1 MFKKVIEY
9 LGRAVRSNTGISSL
23 SLIAVAVGIASVVT
37 LVVICVCMMVEIIT
51 THTISSSL
59 EGYAAIITAVS
70 TLIASIGIPKAIN
83 NYGEN
88 KYGSQHKE
96 EENTDIQLS

>member
-23 SLIAVAVGIASVVT
+23 SLIAVAVGIMSVVT
-37 LVVICVCMMVEIIT
+37 LVVICICMMVEMIAAN
-51 THTISSSL
+51 TIASSL
-59 EGYAAIITAVS
+59 EGYAAIITAIS
-70 TLIASIGIPKAIN
+70 TLVAAIGIPKAIN

-96 EENTDIQLS
+96 EDTDI